1 VDCIGSD
8 PTVVS
13 NRQCNISLDT
23 LKASPYSLILD
34 NSVKAKVISV
44 NVYGESE
51 MSTEGSGAVI

>member
-1 VDCIGSD
+1 MDCVGGDAS
-8 PTVVS
+8 VVS

-23 LKASPYSLILD
+23 LKATPYSLVLGD
-34 NSVKAKVISV
+34 SVKAKIIAV